1 MYSNCLSF
9 LFSYFIMQKSHVLI
23 SCQIGTETFVSSQIK
38 KMKGI
43 KRIERVAGD
52 YDLIVELESNS
63 EEQLKKIVGNRI
75 RNIDRIRSIL
85 MLVHA
90 EPSNILETQ

>member
-23 SCQIGTETFVSSQIK
+23 SYQIGTETFVSSQIK

-43 KRIERVAGD
+43 KRIERITGD

-75 RNIDRIRSIL
+75 KNIDRIRSIL

-90 EPSNILETQ
+90 EPNNILETQ

>member
-38 KMKGI
+38 KIKGI
-43 KRIERVAGD
+43 KRIERITGD

-75 RNIDRIRSIL
+75 KNIDRIHSIL

>member
-43 KRIERVAGD
+43 KRIERITGD

-75 RNIDRIRSIL
+75 KNIDRIRSIL

-90 EPSNILETQ
+90 EPNNILETQ

>member
-43 KRIERVAGD
+43 KRIERITGD

-63 EEQLKKIVGNRI
+63 EEQLKKIAQEAGYV
-75 RNIDRIRSIL
+75 
-85 MLVHA
+85 
-90 EPSNILETQ
+90 

>member
-1 MYSNCLSF
+1 
-9 LFSYFIMQKSHVLI
+9 MQKSHVLI

-38 KMKGI
+38 KIKGI
-43 KRIERVAGD
+43 KRIERITGD

-75 RNIDRIRSIL
+75 KNIDRIRSIL

>member
-23 SCQIGTETFVSSQIK
+23 SCQIGTVTFVSSQIK

-43 KRIERVAGD
+43 KRIERITGD

-63 EEQLKKIVGNRI
+63 EEQLKKIVGSRI
-75 RNIDRIRSIL
+75 KNIDRIRSIL

>member
-75 RNIDRIRSIL
+75 KNIDRIRSIL

-90 EPSNILETQ
+90 EPNNILETQ

>member
-38 KMKGI
+38 KIKGI
-43 KRIERVAGD
+43 KRIERITGD

-75 RNIDRIRSIL
+75 KNIDRIRSIL

>member
-43 KRIERVAGD
+43 KRIERITGD

-63 EEQLKKIVGNRI
+63 EEQLKKIVGSRI
-75 RNIDRIRSIL
+75 KNIDRIRSIL

>member
-1 MYSNCLSF
+1 
-9 LFSYFIMQKSHVLI
+9 MQKSHVLI

-43 KRIERVAGD
+43 KRIERITGD

-75 RNIDRIRSIL
+75 KNIDRIRSIL

-90 EPSNILETQ
+90 EPNNILETQ

>member
-23 SCQIGTETFVSSQIK
+23 SCQIGTEIFVSSQIK

-43 KRIERVAGD
+43 KRIERITGD

-63 EEQLKKIVGNRI
+63 EEQLKKIVGSRI
-75 RNIDRIRSIL
+75 KNIDRIRSIL
-85 MLVHA
+85 MLIHA
-90 EPSNILETQ
+90 EPRNILET

>member
-43 KRIERVAGD
+43 KRIERITGD

-75 RNIDRIRSIL
+75 KNIDRIRSIL

>member
-1 MYSNCLSF
+1 
-9 LFSYFIMQKSHVLI
+9 MQKSHVLI

-43 KRIERVAGD
+43 KRIERITGD

-75 RNIDRIRSIL
+75 KNMDRIRSIL

-90 EPSNILETQ
+90 EPSNILET

>member
-1 MYSNCLSF
+1 
-9 LFSYFIMQKSHVLI
+9 MQKSHVLI
-23 SCQIGTETFVSSQIK
+23 SYQIGTETFVSSQIK

-43 KRIERVAGD
+43 KRIERITGD

-75 RNIDRIRSIL
+75 KNIDRIRSIL

-90 EPSNILETQ
+90 EPNNILETQ

>member
-1 MYSNCLSF
+1 
-9 LFSYFIMQKSHVLI
+9 MQKSHVLI

-43 KRIERVAGD
+43 KRIERITGD

-75 RNIDRIRSIL
+75 KNIDRIRSIL
-85 MLVHA
+85 TLVHA
-90 EPSNILETQ
+90 EPNNILETQ

>member
-1 MYSNCLSF
+1 
-9 LFSYFIMQKSHVLI
+9 MQKSHVLI

-43 KRIERVAGD
+43 KRIERITGD

-75 RNIDRIRSIL
+75 KNIDRIRSIL